1 MDRSYDSLRHQEMF
15 WADFKDVSE
24 LEILLEGNTYTITSD
39 KKEDERRFTANTA
52 VLGSCGGGAI
62 LYG

>member
-39 KKEDERRFTANTA
+39 KKEDERRFTAIRMKNWIWQTFE
-52 VLGSCGGGAI
+52 VP
-62 LYG
+62 